1 MTMPPFIA
9 STRRRVGAL
18 LVACALAPAVA
29 PAGTAQ
35 ALATLHHGDRGRS
48 VERLQHGLHIG
59 ADGVF
64 GRGTVRAVKRFQ
76 RRHGLHADGVVGGA
90 TWRMLRRS
98 LHRRHSVARSARV
111 STRGSSVRQLQRR
124 LGVAADGVFGP
135 GTARAV
141 KRFQRSH
148 GLTAD
153 GVVGPATWSA
163 LGLGG
168 GHPVLK
174 RARLHRR
181 GRGGGALPASV
192 SPRTR
197 AANRIAGL
205 PYRFGGGH
213 RSFSDSGYDCSGSV
227 SYVLHGAG
235 RLSSPLDSSQLM
247 SYGVAGRGRW
257 ITIYANPGHAY
268 MVVRGRRFD
277 TTGRAETGARW
288 QWRGPP
294 GAGDTGRPPVGFW
307 AGGAA
312 HAAPRAATLPGHGG
326 PHHRLPHRRRA

>member
-141 KRFQRSH
+141 KRFQRRH

-174 RARLHRR
+174 RAHLRRRRR
-181 GRGGGALPASV
+181 GGRGIPAAV
-192 SPRTR
+192 SRAIT
-197 AANRIAGL
+197 AANRIAGF

-213 RSFSDSGYDCSGSV
+213 RSFSDSGYDCSGSI

-235 RLSSPLDSSQLM
+235 RLSSPLDSTELM
-247 SYGVAGRGRW
+247 SYGARGRGRW

-268 MVVRGRRFD
+268 MIIRGRRYD
-277 TTGRAETGARW
+277 TPGRAETGSRW
-288 QWRGPP
+288 QTVRRSTAGYVVRHPP
-294 GAGDTGRPPVGFW
+294 G
-307 AGGAA
+307 
-312 HAAPRAATLPGHGG
+312 L
-326 PHHRLPHRRRA
+326 

>member
-1 MTMPPFIA
+1 MPPLIPPA
-9 STRRRVGAL
+9 RRRAGAVL
-18 LVACALAPAVA
+18 AACALASAVA
-29 PAGTAQ
+29 LPGTAQ
-35 ALATLHHGDRGRS
+35 ALPTLHHGDRGRS

-76 RRHGLHADGVVGGA
+76 RRHGLHADGVVGAA

-98 LHRRHSVARSARV
+98 LHRRHRVAGATRV
-111 STRGSSVRQLQRR
+111 TGRGSSVRLLQRR
-124 LGVAADGVFGP
+124 LGVRADGVFGP

-141 KRFQRSH
+141 KHFQRRH

-174 RARLHRR
+174 RAHLHRR
-181 GRGGGALPASV
+181 ARRGGGVPAAV
-192 SPRTR
+192 SRAIS
-197 AANRIAGL
+197 AANRIAGF

-235 RLSSPLDSSQLM
+235 RLSSPLDSGQLM
-247 SYGVAGRGRW
+247 SYGAPGRGRW

-268 MVVRGRRFD
+268 MVIRGRRYD
-277 TTGRAETGARW
+277 TTGRAENGSRW
-288 QWRGPP
+288 QRVDRSSAGYVVRHPP
-294 GAGDTGRPPVGFW
+294 G
-307 AGGAA
+307 
-312 HAAPRAATLPGHGG
+312 L
-326 PHHRLPHRRRA
+326 